1 MRSLG
6 AAEKVTTLF
15 RARQPTP
22 WELNLPDHALKQTSR
37 SENAPATRGLQTRCR
52 SVYRIAAPMGLSL
65 SEKYLIPW
73 TAYYTIPVTPV
84 NRATYGLRTPRRPLR
99 GSLRVRLVV

>member
-1 MRSLG
+1 
-6 AAEKVTTLF
+6 
-15 RARQPTP
+15 
-22 WELNLPDHALKQTSR
+22 
-37 SENAPATRGLQTRCR
+37 
-52 SVYRIAAPMGLSL
+52 MGLSL